1 MPRIIYNQLVER
13 ECQVFVT
20 IKDGRGN
27 SVRRGK
33 SIKEFAIEVLPQLTQ
48 EELDE
53 LARRQAMAKSID

>member
-1 MPRIIYNQLVER
+1 MDR

-53 LARRQAMAKSID
+53 PLAVRPWPSRLIN